1 MIYAKNLSVGGN
13 FFFLISR
20 LKKQKKKGKNKIR
33 KDEIKSGR
41 QLEYKIFD
49 VIPSIFLVNRS

>member
-1 MIYAKNLSVGGN
+1 M
-13 FFFLISR
+13 
-20 LKKQKKKGKNKIR
+20 KKTKKKKGKNKIR